1 MSTFMACVIC
11 FGIIGWILV
20 GIFAQVWED
29 AKEIGAEQQKK
40 KDFREVNHWKQKAT
54 HPIVHIKEMDGDVRN
69 SKRKTVNMTV
79 NEFVI
84 RKR

>member
-1 MSTFMACVIC
+1 MSTFMAYVIC

-29 AKEIGAEQQKK
+29 AKEIGAEEQKK

-54 HPIVHIKEMDGDVRN
+54 HPILHIKDTDG
-69 SKRKTVNMTV
+69 KET
-79 NEFVI
+79 NEFI
-84 RKR
+84 LRR